1 MILGAMI
8 ITKRANNNIPKNGQ
22 ISRMISPKGIPVT
35 ALITNS
41 RTPYGGVMRPIIEFT
56 TTKIPK

>member
-1 MILGAMI
+1 MI